1 MRLFGWIQSKL
12 TKIILATLTALSAW
26 AILSIQFHVIP
37 VIKISLEE
45 ETVTALNS
53 FLLTLA
59 YSFIAALVF
68 YLVTTTL
75 PARQRRDKIDP
86 VVKKKID
93 SIGRCIRDIL
103 LEFHRKTN
111 HNYDVHDTTT
121 TEVLLKSKDWFANVP
136 MLQQYQNVQITYLK
150 YMVVCGENMKKQI
163 SDLIT
168 KYHTEMTAAQLVE
181 LENLAESQFFHT
193 VEFICS
199 MHKNTIADSGY
210 DSLIK
215 DFIELQNQYM
225 KVEKEFDIHYE

>member
-75 PARQRRDKIDP
+75 PAVSTQ
-86 VVKKKID
+86 
-93 SIGRCIRDIL
+93 
-103 LEFHRKTN
+103 
-111 HNYDVHDTTT
+111 
-121 TEVLLKSKDWFANVP
+121 
-136 MLQQYQNVQITYLK
+136 
-150 YMVVCGENMKKQI
+150 
-163 SDLIT
+163 
-168 KYHTEMTAAQLVE
+168 
-181 LENLAESQFFHT
+181 
-193 VEFICS
+193 
-199 MHKNTIADSGY
+199 
-210 DSLIK
+210 
-215 DFIELQNQYM
+215 
-225 KVEKEFDIHYE
+225 